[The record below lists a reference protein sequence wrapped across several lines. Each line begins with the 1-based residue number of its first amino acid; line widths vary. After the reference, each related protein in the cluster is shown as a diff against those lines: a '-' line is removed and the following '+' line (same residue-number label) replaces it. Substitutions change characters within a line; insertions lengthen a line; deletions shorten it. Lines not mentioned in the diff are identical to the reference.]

1 MPGQG
6 GEERRDGGCGF
17 LLTDISNLSKIK
29 SDFILLKTERHT
41 DLMYIQRHLEKG
53 IQKASRYYPVVM
65 VCGQR
70 QVGKSTMLNHI
81 KEKERRYVTLDDGNA
96 RRLAEQD
103 PALFFE
109 TYSPPLLI
117 DEFQRVPSIL
127 LEMKRIVDKK
137 ALDGEDNC
145 GMYWLTGSQKF
156 RMMKNVSE
164 SLAGRIAVFDM
175 AGLSAAELEGRK
187 ESLFHPAIKN
197 LRERMK
203 DNQPK
208 DIHQIFERIFQG
220 GMPKPAATD
229 LDRERFYTDYI
240 NTWLERD
247 IKELA
252 QVGKLGE
259 FYDFL
264 VFMAAR
270 TAQELKYSEIANA
283 IGISSPT
290 AKEWVS
296 ILERSGVIFILRP
309 YHTNITSRLV
319 KTPKVY
325 FMDTGL
331 AAYLCRWP
339 SAGTIANGAMDGAF
353 LETYVVSEIVKS
365 YFNAGRRPDIYYY
378 RDVDRKEIDLLV
390 VEGDKIY
397 PMEIKKAKIP
407 NHADKNFGVLNK
419 LGMDIQP
426 GVILCMTD
434 EMLPYNRDTWFYP
447 VSAL

>member
-1 MPGQG
+1 
-6 GEERRDGGCGF
+6 
-17 LLTDISNLSKIK
+17 
-29 SDFILLKTERHT
+29 
-41 DLMYIQRHLEKG
+41 MYIQRHLESQ
-53 IQKASRYYPVVM
+53 IREASKFYPVVM

-96 RRLAEQD
+96 RRLAEKD

-109 TYSPPLLI
+109 TYGFPLLI

-137 ALDGEDNC
+137 ALEGEDNN

-156 RMMKNVSE
+156 KMMKDVSE

-175 AGLSAAELEGRK
+175 SGLSAAEIEGR
-187 ESLFHPAIKN
+187 EAGVFYPVVEE
-197 LRERMK
+197 LRRRVQ
-203 DNQPK
+203 NYQPK
-208 DIHQIFERIFQG
+208 TIHEIYEQIFRG
-220 GMPKPAATD
+220 GMPKLIATK

-240 NTWLERD
+240 NTYLERD

-252 QVGKLGE
+252 LVGKLGE

-270 TAQELKYSEIANA
+270 TSMELKYSEIANA
-283 IGISSPT
+283 IGISAPT

-296 ILERSGVIFILRP
+296 ILERSGIIFILRP
-309 YHTNITSRLV
+309 YYNNITNRLV
-319 KTPKVY
+319 KTPKMY

-339 SAGTIANGAMDGAF
+339 NAETLEKGAMDGAF
-353 LETYVVSEIVKS
+353 FETYVVSEIVKS
-365 YFNAGRRPDIYYY
+365 YYNAGKRPDLYYY
-378 RDVDRKEIDLLV
+378 RDIDGKEIDLLFA
-390 VEGDKIY
+390 EGDKIY
-397 PMEIKKAKIP
+397 PVEIKKAKAP
-407 NHADKNFGVLNK
+407 DRADKNFSVLGK
-419 LGMDIQP
+419 LKKDIQP
-426 GVILCMTD
+426 GVILCMAD
-434 EMLPYNRDTWFYP
+434 EMLPFSRDVWYFP
-447 VSAL
+447 AAGI

>member
-1 MPGQG
+1 
-6 GEERRDGGCGF
+6 
-17 LLTDISNLSKIK
+17 
-29 SDFILLKTERHT
+29 
-41 DLMYIQRHLEKG
+41 MYIQRHLESQ
-53 IQKASRYYPVVM
+53 IREASKFYPVVM

-96 RRLAEQD
+96 RRLAEKD

-109 TYSPPLLI
+109 TYGFPLLI

-137 ALDGEDNC
+137 ALEGEDNN

-156 RMMKNVSE
+156 KMMKDVSE

-175 AGLSAAELEGRK
+175 SGLSAAEIEGR
-187 ESLFHPAIKN
+187 EAGVFYPVVEE
-197 LRERMK
+197 LRRRVQ
-203 DNQPK
+203 NYQPK
-208 DIHQIFERIFQG
+208 TIHEIYEQIFRG
-220 GMPKPAATD
+220 GMPKLIATK

-240 NTWLERD
+240 NTYLERD

-252 QVGKLGE
+252 LVGKLGE

-270 TAQELKYSEIANA
+270 TSMELRYSEIANA
-283 IGISSPT
+283 IGISAPT

-296 ILERSGVIFILRP
+296 ILERSGIIFILRP
-309 YHTNITSRLV
+309 YYNNITNRLV
-319 KTPKVY
+319 KTPKMY

-339 SAGTIANGAMDGAF
+339 NAETLEKGAMDGAF
-353 LETYVVSEIVKS
+353 FETYVVSEIVKS
-365 YFNAGRRPDIYYY
+365 YYNAGKRPDLYYY
-378 RDVDRKEIDLLV
+378 RDIDGKEIDLLFA
-390 VEGDKIY
+390 EGDKIY
-397 PMEIKKAKIP
+397 PVEIKKAKAP
-407 NHADKNFGVLNK
+407 DRADKNFSVLGK
-419 LGMDIQP
+419 LKKDIQP
-426 GVILCMTD
+426 GIILCMAD
-434 EMLPYNRDTWFYP
+434 EMLPFSRDVWYFP
-447 VSAL
+447 AAGI

>member
-1 MPGQG
+1 
-6 GEERRDGGCGF
+6 
-17 LLTDISNLSKIK
+17 
-29 SDFILLKTERHT
+29 
-41 DLMYIQRHLEKG
+41 MYIQRHLESQ
-53 IQKASRYYPVVM
+53 IREASKFYPVVM

-96 RRLAEQD
+96 RRLAEKD

-109 TYSPPLLI
+109 TYGFPLLI

-137 ALDGEDNC
+137 ALEGEDNN

-156 RMMKNVSE
+156 KMMKDASE

-175 AGLSAAELEGRK
+175 SGLSAAEIEGR
-187 ESLFHPAIKN
+187 EASVFYPVIEE
-197 LRERMK
+197 LRKRAQ
-203 DNQPK
+203 NYQPK
-208 DIHQIFERIFQG
+208 TVHEIYEQIFRG
-220 GMPKPAATD
+220 GMPKLIATK

-240 NTWLERD
+240 NTYLERD

-252 QVGKLGE
+252 LVGKLGE

-270 TAQELKYSEIANA
+270 TSMELRYSEIANA
-283 IGISSPT
+283 IGISAPT

-296 ILERSGVIFILRP
+296 ILERSGIIFILRP
-309 YHTNITSRLV
+309 YYNNITNRLV
-319 KTPKVY
+319 KTPKMY

-339 SAGTIANGAMDGAF
+339 NAETLEKGAMDGAF
-353 LETYVVSEIVKS
+353 FETYVVSEIVKS
-365 YFNAGRRPDIYYY
+365 YYNAGKRPDLYYY
-378 RDVDRKEIDLLV
+378 RDIDGKEIDLLFA
-390 VEGDKIY
+390 EGDKIY
-397 PMEIKKAKIP
+397 PVEIKKAKAP
-407 NHADKNFGVLNK
+407 DRADKNFSVLGK
-419 LGMDIQP
+419 LKKDIQP
-426 GVILCMTD
+426 GIILCMAD
-434 EMLPYNRDTWFYP
+434 EMLPFSRDVWYFP
-447 VSAL
+447 AAGI

>member
-1 MPGQG
+1 
-6 GEERRDGGCGF
+6 
-17 LLTDISNLSKIK
+17 
-29 SDFILLKTERHT
+29 
-41 DLMYIQRHLEKG
+41 MYIQRHLESQ
-53 IQKASRYYPVVM
+53 IREASKFYPVVM

-96 RRLAEQD
+96 RRLAEKD

-109 TYSPPLLI
+109 TYGFPLLI

-137 ALDGEDNC
+137 ALEGEDNN

-156 RMMKNVSE
+156 KMMKDVSE

-175 AGLSAAELEGRK
+175 SGLSAAEIEGR
-187 ESLFHPAIKN
+187 EAGVFYPVVEE
-197 LRERMK
+197 LRRRVQ
-203 DNQPK
+203 NYQPK
-208 DIHQIFERIFQG
+208 TIHEIYEQIFRG
-220 GMPKPAATD
+220 GMPKLIATK

-240 NTWLERD
+240 NTYLERD

-252 QVGKLGE
+252 LVGKLGE

-270 TAQELKYSEIANA
+270 TSMELKYSEIANA
-283 IGISSPT
+283 IGISAPT

-296 ILERSGVIFILRP
+296 ILERSGIIFILRP
-309 YHTNITSRLV
+309 YYNNITNRLV
-319 KTPKVY
+319 KTPKMY

-339 SAGTIANGAMDGAF
+339 NAETLEKGAMDGAF
-353 LETYVVSEIVKS
+353 FETYVVSEIVKS
-365 YFNAGRRPDIYYY
+365 YYNAGKRPDLYYY
-378 RDVDRKEIDLLV
+378 RDIDGKEIDLLFA
-390 VEGDKIY
+390 EGDKIY
-397 PMEIKKAKIP
+397 PVEIKKAKAP
-407 NHADKNFGVLNK
+407 DRADKNFSVLGK
-419 LGMDIQP
+419 LKKDIQP
-426 GVILCMTD
+426 GIILCMAD
-434 EMLPYNRDTWFYP
+434 EMLPFSRDVWYFP
-447 VSAL
+447 AAGI